1 MIGNIHNPQY
11 SQWCLMKNYSD
22 ISYFVRPAEE
32 GLVRPIELQTNI
44 HEDDTKSI
52 TTLLEIQS
60 LGKII
65 PEMITL

>member
-32 GLVRPIELQTNI
+32 GLVRPIELQTNLR
-44 HEDDTKSI
+44 EDYTKSI
-52 TTLLEIQS
+52 TVS
-60 LGKII
+60 YS
-65 PEMITL
+65 